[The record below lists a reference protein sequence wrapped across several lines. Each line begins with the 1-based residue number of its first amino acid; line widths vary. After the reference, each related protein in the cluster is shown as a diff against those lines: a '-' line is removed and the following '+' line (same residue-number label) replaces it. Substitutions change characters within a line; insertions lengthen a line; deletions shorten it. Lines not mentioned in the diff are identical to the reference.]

1 MSRVSDGAHGGSATL
16 VVDVGN
22 GLGSNVQHQSIDQLN
37 VVTVAWLVG
46 HLEAEWIL
54 WKKKKSH

>member
-1 MSRVSDGAHGGSATL
+1 MSRVSDGAHGGSAAL

-46 HLEAEWIL
+46 HLEVE
-54 WKKKKSH
+54 